1 MIDQENINFLFALQ
15 FNSDLNEKNNK
26 KNTTDID
33 FKMCYLNV
41 NNLLCQIWLKHKGKN
56 VKRPVNVNTNSISV
70 SLGMGF
76 KSLNLLLPI
85 KFIL

>member
-1 MIDQENINFLFALQ
+1 MIGQENNNFLLTLK
-15 FNSDLNEKNNK
+15 FNSDFNEKNNK

-41 NNLLCQIWLKHKGKN
+41 NNLLCQIWLKYKGKN
-56 VKRPVNVNTNSISV
+56 VKRPVNVNTNSIRV
-70 SLGMGF
+70 YLGMGF
-76 KSLNLLLPI
+76 KSLSLLLPI